1 MKQKTIYV
9 CSECGA
15 RSPNWQGRCHSCGA
29 WSSFVEQKT
38 AKGSLQLKKAGTV
51 SQSIK
56 TLREVD
62 SDGEFRLKTGIGEL
76 DRVLGGGAIPGSI
89 VLVGGDPG
97 IGKSTLML
105 QMCAGLAERNPLYV
119 TGEESLRQ
127 IKFRASRLKGIPED
141 MAVLAETN
149 VEEIVAAI
157 KDERFGAAIV
167 DSIQSVFSEKIDSA
181 PGGYGQVRECAS
193 ILMQAAK
200 QSGKPVFIVGHV
212 TKEGVIA
219 GPKLLEHLVDA
230 VLQFEGEKT
239 YAYRILR
246 SLKNRYG
253 STNEMGIFKMTETGM
268 VEVTNPSE
276 LFLAERNSNESGV
289 AIVAAYEGA
298 RPILLEIQALAAAS
312 GFSVPQRTCTGFDSR
327 RLNMILAVLEK
338 RLGEP
343 LSKND
348 VFVNVAG
355 GVYLSDPSVDL
366 GVAAAVVSSL
376 RDVPIDISAPIVG
389 EIGLTGE
396 TRPVSFIEQRI
407 REAEKLGFESFI
419 LPAAKELNPKKFKI
433 KLKQVERISLALNQ
447 ILK

>member
-38 AKGSLQLKKAGTV
+38 AKGGLQLKKAGTV
-51 SQSIK
+51 AQSIK

-62 SDGEFRLKTGIGEL
+62 SEGEFRLKTGIGEL

-97 IGKSTLML
+97 VGKSTLML
-105 QMCAGLAERNPLYV
+105 QMCAGLSERNPLYV

-149 VEEIVAAI
+149 VEEIVSAI

-181 PGGYGQVRECAS
+181 PGSYGQVRECAS

-200 QSGKPVFIVGHV
+200 RSGKPVFIVGHV

-253 STNEMGIFKMTETGM
+253 STNEMGIFKMTEAGM
-268 VEVTNPSE
+268 EEVTNPSE

-312 GFSVPQRTCTGFDSR
+312 SFSVPQRTCTGFDSR

-376 RDVPIDISAPIVG
+376 RDVPIDKSAAIVG

-407 REAEKLGFESFI
+407 REAEKLGFESFV

-433 KLKQVERISLALNQ
+433 KLKPVERISLALNQ